1 MTYKTFTLGCKVNAY
16 ETDAVASLLNAR
28 GYYEANENEIV
39 DVIIINTCSVTS
51 TSDQKSRQHIRKF
64 HKLYPEAI
72 IVVMGCY
79 AQVDPESVSSL
90 PGVAIVVGASD
101 RHRIPDLIE
110 QYKQHSQAIITVE
123 KNQRN
128 FDYED
133 FGVTS
138 FTHNSRAYL
147 KIQDGC
153 DNFCS
158 YCIIPYS
165 RGRLRSRPVESII
178 TEIKD
183 LVSHG
188 YKEIILTGIHTG
200 GYGSDLDGF
209 TFSDLVATILR
220 EVPNLFRLRIS
231 SIEENEVT
239 PDLLNIMA
247 KSSVMAR
254 HLHLPLQSGSSSVL
268 KRMNRKYDTA
278 AFLAKVK
285 MIRDYLPDIALS
297 TDVIVGFPG
306 ETEEEFTETY
316 NFIKQANFMRL
327 HVFPFSP
334 RSGTSAARMKN
345 QVSPEVKKERVN
357 RLISLSEELEADYE
371 RRFIGRKVEVIFE
384 EYDETSHF
392 AIGHTSN
399 YLVAKYPSPVA
410 IHGQIKDIIFQIYT
424 HDINK
429 K

>member
-1 MTYKTFTLGCKVNAY
+1 
-16 ETDAVASLLNAR
+16 
-28 GYYEANENEIV
+28 
-39 DVIIINTCSVTS
+39 
-51 TSDQKSRQHIRKF
+51 
-64 HKLYPEAI
+64 
-72 IVVMGCY
+72 
-79 AQVDPESVSSL
+79 
-90 PGVAIVVGASD
+90 
-101 RHRIPDLIE
+101 
-110 QYKQHSQAIITVE
+110 
-123 KNQRN
+123 
-128 FDYED
+128 
-133 FGVTS
+133 
-138 FTHNSRAYL
+138 
-147 KIQDGC
+147 
-153 DNFCS
+153 
-158 YCIIPYS
+158 
-165 RGRLRSRPVESII
+165 VESII

-345 QVSPEVKKERVN
+345 QVSPEVKEDLSVEKL
-357 RLISLSEELEADYE
+357 RLFLKNMMRL
-371 RRFIGRKVEVIFE
+371 
-384 EYDETSHF
+384 
-392 AIGHTSN
+392 AI
-399 YLVAKYPSPVA
+399 LLLA
-410 IHGQIKDIIFQIYT
+410 IHPIT
-424 HDINK
+424 
-429 K
+429 

>member
-16 ETDAVASLLNAR
+16 ESDAVASLLNTR
-28 GYYEANENEIV
+28 GYHEANETESV

-64 HKLYPEAI
+64 HKLYPTAI

-79 AQVDPESVSSL
+79 AQVDPESVRSL

-110 QYKQHSQAIITVE
+110 QYKQHSQVISTVA
-123 KNQRN
+123 KNERD

-165 RGRLRSRPVESII
+165 RGKLRSRPVASII

-183 LVSHG
+183 LVGHG

-200 GYGSDLDGF
+200 GYGKDLNGF
-209 TFSDLVATILR
+209 TFSNLVETILHD
-220 EVPNLFRLRIS
+220 VPDLFRLRIS

-239 PDLLNIMA
+239 PDLLSIMA

-254 HLHLPLQSGSSSVL
+254 HLHLPLQSGSSGVL

-278 AFLAKVK
+278 SFLSKVK

-306 ETEEEFTETY
+306 ETEEEFAETY

-345 QVSPEVKKERVN
+345 QVAPEVKKERVN
-357 RLISLSEELEADYE
+357 QLIALSEALEADYE
-371 RRFIGRKVEVIFE
+371 KKFVGKSVEVIFE
-384 EYDETSHF
+384 EYDDTHHL

-399 YLVAKYPSPVA
+399 YLVAQYPSPIA
-410 IHGQIKDIIFQIYT
+410 LHGQIKDIIFQNYT